1 MTKNWRCLLL
11 PSSFRSSA
19 RLFPGV
25 RKKRMCQRHHGLW
38 YRAQAT
44 NQNIAKGSHCR
55 KHSRRIVEF
64 AKKLSCT
71 AFPRHQLRQILTND
85 ECRGIGVKESRGQA
99 QCCFRHFPAS
109 LWHTGSPTKYAIYLW
124 KICTVMVICLHVD
137 LVSISSF
144 LLVCSLRTH
153 LFHHHAGAVAIATHS
168 SNAAMPECRFKAVRR
183 CHLFVLFL

>member
-1 MTKNWRCLLL
+1 MTVNWRCLLL

-25 RKKRMCQRHHGLW
+25 RKKRMCQRHHGIW

-85 ECRGIGVKESRGQA
+85 EYRGIGVKESRGQA